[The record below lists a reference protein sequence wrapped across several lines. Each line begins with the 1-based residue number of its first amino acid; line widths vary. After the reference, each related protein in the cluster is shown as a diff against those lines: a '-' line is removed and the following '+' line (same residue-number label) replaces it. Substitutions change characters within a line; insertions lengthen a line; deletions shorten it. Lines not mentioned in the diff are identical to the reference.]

1 MILMG
6 SVLLIGAF
14 QQYRQYRILIDAP
27 KARVRSI
34 PMGLVH
40 LHGKAIGDEPLI
52 SPLTGARCFYFMT
65 NIEEYVKTR
74 TNKGT
79 KWSWQTVAGDDDVKQ
94 FYLDDTTGRVL
105 VVPLGAEQNNFDS
118 QRIFYCEMGKDGHF
132 KTVHPTPGI
141 PAPTEQAVWAYIH
154 GNHSRKLLEHVF
166 EMEGERGRIMK
177 SVMESSIKVMNAVQ
191 QVESLGTAPKIDSM
205 SALQRS
211 GIGGGPYRVSEEC
224 FLADSD
230 CVVLGTCAEN
240 PNPKSSADRNIIR
253 RGENEKTF
261 LISTKGEKAI
271 GKSLR
276 NQGLTMFGL
285 GAGLIV
291 GAFAIAL
298 YAAGML

>member
-1 MILMG
+1 
-6 SVLLIGAF
+6 
-14 QQYRQYRILIDAP
+14 
-27 KARVRSI
+27 
-34 PMGLVH
+34 
-40 LHGKAIGDEPLI
+40 
-52 SPLTGARCFYFMT
+52 
-65 NIEEYVKTR
+65 
-74 TNKGT
+74 
-79 KWSWQTVAGDDDVKQ
+79 
-94 FYLDDTTGRVL
+94 
-105 VVPLGAEQNNFDS
+105 
-118 QRIFYCEMGKDGHF
+118 MGKDGHF